1 MSIQSATE
9 AIGGVFRGA
18 MSLYGIVLGAGI
30 LFIAGGY
37 VAVWI
42 APESTWAYDLRYGFD
57 DDLKYASVSVDRK
70 PHDCDFWS
78 APLGSKHCHY
88 EKQVLTTRVRR
99 DQSGVRSVSYDE
111 GKTWAPAAVGIE
123 PVVFVTWE
131 RIED

>member
-42 APESTWAYDLRYGFD
+42 ARLNPHGHTIYDT
-57 DDLKYASVSVDRK
+57 ASMM
-70 PHDCDFWS
+70 
-78 APLGSKHCHY
+78 
-88 EKQVLTTRVRR
+88 
-99 DQSGVRSVSYDE
+99 
-111 GKTWAPAAVGIE
+111 I
-123 PVVFVTWE
+123 
-131 RIED
+131 